1 MGAHGKLS
9 ARCRW
14 PAATPAVRLHGEVK
28 DFCFLIS
35 FLKVQQE
42 LHTSA
47 AARKGPTGAFLFFRQ
62 NVESL
67 ADHTGEDGQG
77 FSGDFDNPASGDPRD
92 ALLQGEGVRGT
103 SPQPAREGVHPASA
117 QMASFSPRLC
127 LPTGLEGPGGP
138 TCRTFLSDSAHSL
151 PGQ

>member
-1 MGAHGKLS
+1 M
-9 ARCRW
+9 
-14 PAATPAVRLHGEVK
+14 PAVRLHGEVK

-117 QMASFSPRLC
+117 QMASFSPPA
-127 LPTGLEGPGGP
+127 LPPHWPGGP
-138 TCRTFLSDSAHSL
+138 WGTDL
-151 PGQ
+151 PHLPF